1 MYVKSNKNTSLP
13 GKNLVTIAPSTNKS
27 SDINFCV
34 ENVFYDQQKKNTHSK
49 FFSFDTLYQTCT
61 AKPQEYRI
69 AACRM
74 YKI

>member
-34 ENVFYDQQKKNTHSK
+34 ENVFYDQQKKKYT
-49 FFSFDTLYQTCT
+49 F
-61 AKPQEYRI
+61 
-69 AACRM
+69 
-74 YKI
+74 